1 MMTLFNSN
9 WQFAEKKIET
19 GLKKEDGSVLNL
31 KPRDFFDEKS
41 SLTFNQVH
49 IPHDWMISDTKALY
63 RDSVGFYTKKFN
75 LTEVKGRH
83 IALRFEGVYTNSGV
97 FVNGKPA
104 GVCHYGYSTFEYD
117 VSSLVKAGEN
127 TVDVIAVY
135 QSPNTRWY
143 SGAGIFRDV
152 WLIDTPESFLVSD
165 GTYVRCSPVNAGNL
179 TGEWKLCV
187 STEAALSKENRPESG
202 ESRVFVRHQL
212 CKKDGTLVKEFD
224 GGKLTAFTEEEISYA
239 YKNFGGVEGRSLYKS
254 TAEVLVDK
262 PDLWDVD
269 NPSLYCLK
277 TLLVREENS
286 GSETVFDSW
295 EQNVGFRTI
304 LFDKNQGFFLNG
316 RHLKL
321 NGACQHHDLGGL
333 GAAFNVQAL
342 RRQFMKLQEM
352 GVNSVRCSHNPP
364 SKAFMD
370 LADEMGILID
380 DESFDMWQLN
390 KTAYDYANY
399 FESDCEKDTVTWVR
413 KDRNHPSLIMWSIGN
428 EIYDCHVGKGLE
440 VTKKLAEYVR
450 KNDPDSNGFVT
461 FASNFMMGEGAQEC
475 AKEIEVV
482 GYNYL
487 ERLYKE
493 HHEKYPEWKIYGSE
507 TGSTIQSRGIYH
519 FPLSM
524 SLVTHDD
531 RQCSSLGNC
540 TTTWGCES
548 TDKVITNDRD
558 APFSAGQ
565 YIWTGWDYIG
575 EPTPYNN
582 TSKSSYFGQICT
594 AGFPKDTFYMYKAE
608 WAYKNTRPFVHIL
621 PYWDWNVGQEI
632 EVKVYS
638 NLDFVELVLNEK
650 SLGKQPIDHDKG
662 AMLSGLWRVKYEKGE
677 LKALGYN
684 EKGELKATEILHS
697 FEDPVRVKIEAECV
711 PYKDDGTG
719 REALHFID
727 VMTVDKNG
735 YDVANARN
743 YVTIRVEGDAE
754 LVSLD
759 NGDATDFEQYVPSLE
774 NGGAHVRKLFS
785 NRMCAIV
792 RSPKP
797 DSVFKVYAVSEGLEG
812 DGLEF
817 GKDGAVHV
825 KVPDAVKPL
834 ISEVPVRKI
843 EISLEGDVTL
853 TKEKSVLKAKAKVL
867 PENAT
872 NKKIDWNPML
882 PESVLSDSVEIAVSE
897 DTRDGEIKA
906 VSDGKFILRCTA
918 NNGQEYPEILSE
930 LNMSVE
936 GVGNPKFNPY
946 KMVEA
951 CRLTGW
957 SGKEKPKNGFT
968 GGISNRGLGNMWI
981 SFDKVDF
988 GPDGAD
994 EINIPV
1000 FCFNDSF
1007 RFEVWDGTP
1016 ENGECLLDTN
1026 FEAQYQYN
1034 TYTEKAFTLSRRLF
1048 GVHTISIFF
1057 HLELVCHGFRFT
1069 QSPKAYGKLRA
1080 LDADTIVGDTFTKTA
1095 EAVEGIGNN
1104 VNLDFKAMDFSE
1116 GTGRLTICG
1125 KSNKPNNTINLKFFN
1140 ADGSQGTQVIEF
1152 AHTDDYE
1159 ERSFEIE
1166 KVSDLNRVSFVFLPG
1181 CDFDFKWFRFEK

>member
-1 MMTLFNSN
+1 MITLFNSG
-9 WQFAEKKIET
+9 WQFAEKKIES
-19 GLKKEDGSVLNL
+19 GLKKNDGTVLNL
-31 KPRDFFDEKS
+31 KADDFLGDRTALSYEP
-41 SLTFNQVH
+41 VH
-49 IPHDWMISDTKALY
+49 IPHDWMISDTNGLY

-75 LTEVKGRH
+75 LSGVDGRH

-97 FVNGKPA
+97 FVNGKSA

-117 VSSLVKAGEN
+117 VTDLVKEGEN

-165 GTYVRCSPVNAGNL
+165 GTYVRTAPVNKDCL
-179 TGEWKLCV
+179 FGEWKLCV
-187 STEAALSKENRPESG
+187 SAELALCADEKG
-202 ESRVFVRHQL
+202 CVFVRHQL
-212 CKKDGTLVKEFD
+212 CKKDGTVVKEFE
-224 GGKLTAFTEEEISYA
+224 GGKITSFTKEETDYA
-239 YKNFGGVEGRSLYKS
+239 WKNFNGVSGRKLYKCE
-254 TAEVLVDK
+254 TEVTVEK
-262 PDLWDVD
+262 PELWDID
-269 NPSLYCLK
+269 NPALYLLK
-277 TLLVREENS
+277 TELVMEESSKITLL
-286 GSETVFDSW
+286 DSY
-295 EQNVGFRTI
+295 EQKIGFRI
-304 LFDKNQGFFLNG
+304 FNFDKNQGFFLNG

-342 RRQFMKLQEM
+342 RRQFMKLLEM

-390 KTAYDYANY
+390 KTTYDYANY
-399 FESDCEKDTVTWVR
+399 FESDSEKDTVTWVR

-428 EIYDCHVGKGLE
+428 EIYDCHVGKGLA

-450 KNDPDSNGFVT
+450 KNDPDSNGLVT

-475 AKEIEVV
+475 AQKIEVV

-487 ERLYKE
+487 ERLYNE
-493 HHEKYPEWKIYGSE
+493 HHKKYPEWKIYGSE

-608 WAYKNTRPFVHIL
+608 WAYKKTKPFVHIL
-621 PYWDWNVGQEI
+621 PYWDWNEGQEI

-638 NLDFVELVLNEK
+638 NLDFVELVLNER
-650 SLGKQPIDHDKG
+650 SLGKQPIDHEDG
-662 AMLSGLWRVKYEKGE
+662 AMLSGVWKVKYEKGE
-677 LKALGYN
+677 LKALGYT
-684 EKGELKATEILHS
+684 EKGELKATEVLNS
-697 FEDPVRVKIEAECV
+697 FGDPVRVKIEAEDI
-711 PYKDDGTG
+711 PYVDDGTG
-719 REALHFID
+719 REVLHFID
-727 VMTVDKNG
+727 VMTTDKNG
-735 YDVANARN
+735 YDVSNARN
-743 YVTIRVEGDAE
+743 YVTIKVEGDAE

-759 NGDATDFEQYVPSLE
+759 NGDATDFEQYVPEGKKSVH
-774 NGGAHVRKLFS
+774 ARKLFS

-797 DSVFKVYAVSEGLEG
+797 DSVFSVYAVSEGLEG
-812 DGLEF
+812 DALEF
-817 GKDGAVHV
+817 GKGKTVHG
-825 KVPDAVKPL
+825 KVPKGIEPL
-834 ISEVPVRKI
+834 TREVPVRKI
-843 EISLEGDVTL
+843 EIVLDGEITL
-853 TKEKSVLKAKAKVL
+853 TKEKPVLKAKAKVL

-872 NKKIDWNPML
+872 NKKIAWNPML
-882 PESVLSDSVEIAVSE
+882 PESVLSDSVEIEVSK
-897 DTRDGEIKA
+897 DTAEGELKA

-918 NNGQEYPEILSE
+918 NNGQDYPEIISE

-946 KMVEA
+946 KLVEA

-957 SGKEKPKNGFT
+957 SGNEKPKNGFT
-968 GGISNRGLGNMWI
+968 GGISNRGLGDMWI

-988 GPDGAD
+988 GAEGSD

-1016 ENGECLLDTN
+1016 EKGQCLLDTS
-1026 FEAQYQYN
+1026 FEAHYQYN
-1034 TYTEKAFTLSRRLF
+1034 TYTEKAFTLNRRLF

-1069 QSPKAYGKLRA
+1069 QSAKAYGKLRA
-1080 LDADTIVGDTFTKTA
+1080 LDADTIVGDTFTKTSQ
-1095 EAVEGIGNN
+1095 AVEGIGNN
-1104 VNLDFKAMDFSE
+1104 VNLDFKGMDFAE
-1116 GTGRLTICG
+1116 GTSRLTVCG

-1140 ADGSQGTQVIEF
+1140 ADGTQSTQVIEF
-1152 AHTDDYE
+1152 PHSEDYE
-1159 ERSFEIE
+1159 ERSFQIE
-1166 KVSDLNRVSFVFLPG
+1166 KVTGLNRVSFVFLPG

>member
-1 MMTLFNSN
+1 MITLFNN
-9 WQFAEKKIET
+9 DWQFAEKKLES
-19 GLKKEDGSVLNL
+19 GLKKDDGTVLNL
-31 KPRDFFDEKS
+31 DPRDLFADKA
-41 SLTFNQVH
+41 SLPYAPVH
-49 IPHDWMISDTKALY
+49 LPHDWMISDTKALY
-63 RDSVGFYTKKFN
+63 RDSAGFYTKKFN
-75 LTEVKGRH
+75 LSNVTGRH
-83 IALRFEGVYTNSGV
+83 IALRFEGVYTNSAV

-104 GVCHYGYSTFEYD
+104 GLCHYGYSAFEYD
-117 VSSLVKAGEN
+117 VTGLVKEGEN

-165 GTYVRCSPVNAGNL
+165 GTYVRVAPEKEDCL
-179 TGEWKLCV
+179 TGNWKLCV
-187 STEAALSKENRPESG
+187 SAELALAKKDENQIS
-202 ESRVFVRHQL
+202 VRHRL
-212 CKKDGTLVKEFD
+212 CKKDGTLVKEFE
-224 GGKLTAFTEEEISYA
+224 GGKISAFTKEEKEYA
-239 YKNFGGVEGRSLYKS
+239 WKNYGGVEGRALYKCE
-254 TAEVLVDK
+254 TQVLIEK
-262 PDLWDVD
+262 PELWDVD
-269 NPSLYCLK
+269 SPFLYRLETQLVINEK
-277 TLLVREENS
+277 TSEPQTPAVLDFLV
-286 GSETVFDSW
+286 
-295 EQNVGFRTI
+295 QNTGFKTFR
-304 LFDKNQGFFLNG
+304 FDKNQGFFLNNN
-316 RHLKL
+316 HLKL

-428 EIYDCHVGKGLE
+428 EIYDCHVGKGLD
-440 VTKKLAEYVR
+440 VTKKLAQFVR
-450 KNDPDSNGFVT
+450 KNDPDSNGLVT

-487 ERLYKE
+487 ERLYNE

-531 RQCSSLGNC
+531 RQCSCLGNC

-608 WAYKNTRPFVHIL
+608 WAAGKAKPFVHIL
-621 PYWDWNVGQEI
+621 PYWDWNEGQDI

-638 NLDFVELVLNEK
+638 NLDYVELVLNGK
-650 SLGKQPIDHDKG
+650 SLGKRPIDHTDG
-662 AMLSGLWRVKYEKGE
+662 SSLSGLWKVKYEKGE

-684 EKGELKATEILHS
+684 DYGVLKATEVLNS
-697 FEDPVRVKIEAECV
+697 FDDPVRVKIEAENIPFV
-711 PYKDDGTG
+711 DDGNG
-719 REALHFID
+719 REVLHFID

-759 NGDATDFEQYVPSLE
+759 NGDATDFEQYVPFGQI
-774 NGGAHVRKLFS
+774 GGAHARKLFS
-785 NRMCAIV
+785 NRLCAIV
-792 RSPKP
+792 RSPKF
-797 DSVFKVYAVSEGLEG
+797 DSLFSVYAVSEGLEG

-817 GKDGAVHV
+817 GKEKPVHV
-825 KVPDAVKPL
+825 KVPEGIEPL
-834 ISEVPVRKI
+834 TREVPVRKI
-843 EISLEGDVTL
+843 EISLDGETVL
-853 TKEKSVLKAKAKVL
+853 TKEKPVLKAKARVL

-882 PESVLSDSVEIAVSE
+882 PESVLSDSVEIAVSR
-897 DTRDGEIKA
+897 DTASGELKA

-918 NNGQEYPEILSE
+918 NNGHEYPEILSE

-957 SGKEKPKNGFT
+957 SGSEKPKNGFT
-968 GGISNRGLGNMWI
+968 GGISNRGLGDMWI

-988 GPDGAD
+988 GPEGSD

-1007 RFEVWDGTP
+1007 RIEVWDGTP
-1016 ENGECLLDTN
+1016 EKGECLLDTN

-1069 QSPKAYGKLRA
+1069 QSPKAFGKLRA
-1080 LDADTIVGDTFTKTA
+1080 LDADTIVGDTFTKSA
-1095 EAVEGIGNN
+1095 DAVEGIGNN
-1104 VNLDFKAMDFSE
+1104 VNLDFKGMDFGE
-1116 GTGRLTICG
+1116 GAAHLVVCG

-1140 ADGSQGTQVIEF
+1140 EDGTQSTQVIEF
-1152 AHTDDYE
+1152 PHTEDFE
-1159 ERSFEIE
+1159 ERSFEIK
-1166 KVSDLNRVSFVFLPG
+1166 KVSGVNKVSFVFLPG